1 MSQVQSVSNGT
12 TALAASG
19 PQFAGYTVERGDT
32 LSSIAREHGVSL
44 SDLIAANPQIN
55 NPNVIYP
62 GQHVNIPAGS
72 RGAEP
77 APTAPGGSAPGGSF
91 DYSRITGVAGNPNV
105 TPQFLREVEAMAAR
119 LGTKPEY
126 ILATM
131 SFETGGTFSPSIKN
145 PTSSATGLIQFLD
158 STARGL
164 GTSTAEL
171 ARMSPVEQ
179 LKYVEKYFAPFA
191 GRLGTLEAVYT
202 AVLSGSPKPDPNTTL
217 FSAGSNAY
225 NANRGLDLNGDGR
238 ITAGEATSKVRARI
252 SGSLDNTP
260 APAPQ
265 PGNGGGTG
273 APAPAAGDYTVHR
286 GDTLSGIAQRHGVS
300 LSSLIAAN
308 PQIAN
313 PNLIY
318 PGQHI
323 HLPGSASSAPASTH
337 TVQRGDT
344 LSGIAQQHGV
354 SLSSLIAANP
364 QITNPNL
371 IHPGQQIHLP
381 GSASSAPASTHTVQ
395 RGDTL
400 SGIAQQHGVSLS
412 SLIAA
417 NPQIANPNLIH
428 PGQEVRIPG
437 GVTSGGGR
445 VDGPSP
451 TSPTTPVSGNNPA
464 RIAERFLDRNASEL
478 KRSGDLPMNP
488 NVPSNLCCANFVSA
502 VLEKAGLIS
511 HGQRSDSV
519 AQLNTNLRNAGWTP
533 VSLANARPGD
543 VVIIQGGGMSH
554 TEIVASNDNGK
565 VTFIGS
571 NNRNADGT
579 QRITYDNG
587 RWFTSTSHYTIL
599 TPPR

>member
-308 PQIAN
+308 PQI
-313 PNLIY
+313 
-318 PGQHI
+318 
-323 HLPGSASSAPASTH
+323 
-337 TVQRGDT
+337 
-344 LSGIAQQHGV
+344 
-354 SLSSLIAANP
+354 
-364 QITNPNL
+364 TNPNL

-533 VSLANARPGD
+533 VSLA
-543 VVIIQGGGMSH
+543 
-554 TEIVASNDNGK
+554 
-565 VTFIGS
+565 
-571 NNRNADGT
+571 
-579 QRITYDNG
+579 
-587 RWFTSTSHYTIL
+587 
-599 TPPR
+599 

>member
-1 MSQVQSVSNGT
+1 MSEVQSVSSGS
-12 TALAASG
+12 TALAASSTDS
-19 PQFAGYTVERGDT
+19 GYTVERGDT
-32 LSSIAREHGVSL
+32 LSGIAREHGVSL
-44 SDLIAANPQIN
+44 AELTAANPQIN

-62 GQHVNIPAGS
+62 GQHINIPSGA
-72 RGAEP
+72 RGGEA
-77 APTAPGGSAPGGSF
+77 APVTPGATAPSGSF
-91 DYSRITGVAGNPNV
+91 DYNRIAGVAGNPNV
-105 TPQFLREVEAMAAR
+105 TPEFIREVEAMAAR
-119 LGTKPEY
+119 LGTKPEF
-126 ILATM
+126 IMATM
-131 SFETGGTFSPSIKN
+131 SFETGGSFSPSIKN
-145 PTSSATGLIQFLD
+145 PISTATGLIQFLD

-164 GTSTAEL
+164 GTSTGEL

-179 LKYVEKYFAPFA
+179 LKYVEKYFEPFA
-191 GRLGTLEAVYT
+191 GRLGTLEGVYT

-238 ITAGEATSKVRARI
+238 ITSGEATSKVRDRI
-252 SGSLDNTP
+252 SGALDGTP

-265 PGNGGGTG
+265 PGNGGGEA
-273 APAPAAGDYTVHR
+273 APPTAAGNYTVKR
-286 GDTLSGIAQRHGVS
+286 GDTLSAIAQHHGVS
-300 LSSLIAAN
+300 LSSLVAAN
-308 PQIAN
+308 PQI
-313 PNLIY
+313 
-318 PGQHI
+318 
-323 HLPGSASSAPASTH
+323 S
-337 TVQRGDT
+337 
-344 LSGIAQQHGV
+344 
-354 SLSSLIAANP
+354 
-364 QITNPNL
+364 NPNL

-381 GSASSAPASTHTVQ
+381 GSAQSAPASSYTVQ
-395 RGDTL
+395 RGDSL
-400 SGIAQQHGVSLS
+400 SAIAQQNGVSLS

-417 NPQIANPNLIH
+417 NPQISNPNLIY

-437 GVTSGGGR
+437 GTQGGGG
-445 VDGPSP
+445 VDGPV
-451 TSPTTPVSGNNPA
+451 PTTPSAPVTGSNPA
-464 RIAERFLDRNASEL
+464 RIAEQFLDRNASEL

-488 NVPSNLCCANFVSA
+488 NVPSNVCCANFVSA
-502 VLEKAGLIS
+502 VLERAGLIT

-519 AQLNTNLRNAGWTP
+519 SQLNTNLRNDGWTP

-543 VVIIQGGGMSH
+543 VVIIKGGGMSH

>member
-1 MSQVQSVSNGT
+1 MSEVQSVSSGS
-12 TALAASG
+12 TALAASSTDS
-19 PQFAGYTVERGDT
+19 GYTVERGDT
-32 LSSIAREHGVSL
+32 LSGIAREHGVSL
-44 SDLIAANPQIN
+44 AELTAANPQIN

-62 GQHVNIPAGS
+62 GQHINIPAGA
-72 RGAEP
+72 RGGEA
-77 APTAPGGSAPGGSF
+77 APVTPGATAPSGSF
-91 DYSRITGVAGNPNV
+91 DYNRIAGVAGNPNV
-105 TPQFLREVEAMAAR
+105 TPEFIREVEAMAAR
-119 LGTKPEY
+119 LGTKPEF
-126 ILATM
+126 IMATM
-131 SFETGGTFSPSIKN
+131 SFETGGSFSPSIKN
-145 PTSSATGLIQFLD
+145 PISTATGLIQFLD

-164 GTSTAEL
+164 GTSTGEL

-179 LKYVEKYFAPFA
+179 LKYVEKYFEPFA
-191 GRLGTLEAVYT
+191 GRLGTLEGVYT

-238 ITAGEATSKVRARI
+238 ITSGEATSKVRDRI
-252 SGSLDNTP
+252 SGALDGTP

-265 PGNGGGTG
+265 PGNGGGEA
-273 APAPAAGDYTVHR
+273 APPTAAGNYTVKR
-286 GDTLSGIAQRHGVS
+286 GDTLSA
-300 LSSLIAAN
+300 
-308 PQIAN
+308 
-313 PNLIY
+313 
-318 PGQHI
+318 
-323 HLPGSASSAPASTH
+323 
-337 TVQRGDT
+337 
-344 LSGIAQQHGV
+344 IAQQHGV
-354 SLSSLIAANP
+354 SLSSLVAANP
-364 QITNPNL
+364 QISNPNL

-381 GSASSAPASTHTVQ
+381 GSAQSAPASSYTVQ
-395 RGDTL
+395 RGDSL
-400 SGIAQQHGVSLS
+400 SAIAQQNGVSLS

-417 NPQIANPNLIH
+417 NPQISNPNLIY

-437 GVTSGGGR
+437 GTQGGGG
-445 VDGPSP
+445 VDGPA
-451 TSPTTPVSGNNPA
+451 PTTPSAPVTGSNPA
-464 RIAERFLDRNASEL
+464 RIAEQFLDRNASEL

-488 NVPSNLCCANFVSA
+488 NVPSNVCCANFVSA
-502 VLEKAGLIS
+502 VLERAGLIT

-519 AQLNTNLRNAGWTP
+519 SQLNTNLRNDGWTP

-543 VVIIQGGGMSH
+543 VVIIKGGGMSH